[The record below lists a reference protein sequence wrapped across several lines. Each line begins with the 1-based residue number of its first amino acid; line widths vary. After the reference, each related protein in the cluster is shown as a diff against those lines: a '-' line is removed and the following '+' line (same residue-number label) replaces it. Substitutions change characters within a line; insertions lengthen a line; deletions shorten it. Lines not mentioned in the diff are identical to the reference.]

1 VRAHTFIPGG
11 EVHAGKPSSNAQEFR
26 DEAGE
31 VDLARQLEEWAQQ
44 IEMGGNKPQKDLIGP
59 AKPPAR

>member
-1 VRAHTFIPGG
+1 MER
-11 EVHAGKPSSNAQEFR
+11 KQSKDAQEFR
-26 DEAGE
+26 EEAERARSLGQIE
-31 VDLARQLEEWAQQ
+31 LARQLEEWAQQ